1 MWLVATVLDMI
12 DLISYMVNEWS
23 YSFLEQQTGSKQ
35 EKESVKAV
43 YCHPAYLTSMQST
56 SREMLGWKKHEGE
69 ISITS
74 DMQMTPPLWQKV
86 KNN

>member
-1 MWLVATVLDMI
+1 MWLVAPVLDMT

-43 YCHPAYLTSMQST
+43 YCHTAYSTYMQST
-56 SREMLGWKKHEGE
+56 LWEMMDWKKHKLE
-69 ISITS
+69 
-74 DMQMTPPLWQKV
+74 
-86 KNN
+86 